1 MQEQSSVNGA
11 VRLQRELYKDGDS
24 FGKAVD
30 KVFDRIGFTDSYV
43 DVCVKRVALSGAKR
57 KALKDA
63 VWGMMEFDEGAMR
76 LIDSPILQRL
86 RRIKQLGFSY
96 LTYPSAEHSRFPHS
110 VGMAHV
116 VTRFLDAID
125 RRTGNIEMQ
134 AEYLDGYKHLKD
146 LQPLNGD
153 ELVHAALLHDIGHL
167 PFSHA
172 AETAIVSAPT
182 HFVFGGLE
190 FEEFIDKID
199 YELKAKVSLSEA
211 ISIALILSPRF
222 ERFYNDYVCYG
233 SSRDNAAIARIVC
246 MIAGRRMHPKCG
258 NIQGLISSSSVDA
271 DKIDYVNRDAAA
283 CGIPVGVDV
292 SRVFLGSALLGIK
305 PEKAKELRFGGNDTF
320 IFALNASGWDTY
332 DEIIRARSMLYQ
344 RVYLHSFT
352 RTAEAVFAR
361 ALRLNAEQLKDA
373 FDIWALTD
381 DAVLD
386 AMVTS
391 PIDEV
396 SSLASSLRDRQMPK
410 KACAL
415 GTALVETIAP
425 VANIFPQVF
434 RGPDRI
440 ATYRSFVDQI
450 AEPFRQRFT
459 RDLTNQIDSLQFE
472 NDVIDEANRI
482 RDLLLKARTKHVPV
496 GPLSHVA
503 LITIAGLDHKN
514 SDAPVFQHGEVL
526 SSGQLTN
533 VRGVS
538 DASDHFRQIGYVM
551 APFEWREIVSV
562 ATRAV
567 LYRLSLNFDPTKF
580 SIDDRP
586 ESDKFEFLVRR
597 LTVLEM
603 DGIHRR
609 TGLDRAALSLIMD
622 DLAAANY
629 FDEFPTLAK
638 KTDLDAVDDAIP
650 AIEKFAGEKGWSVDR
665 KTIRAFVDQFP
676 PGLRNDL
683 ISAMKAGR
691 FVDRDQVVE
700 MLVPKFEEL
709 SKSANKIL
717 VVPLSPSSGS
727 PLISPLRQRFKKSN
741 NIEFMSSLSAALK
754 VDGIKTIVFVDD
766 NCVSGTQAA
775 AQLYSYRSSDRN
787 TWPERMRSEAGLH
800 ASLSNEEFS
809 SFAATD
815 FSILVAFGHSKAAET
830 LKESAIALDLHGFQ
844 EVFYVSEI
852 SQSPSWSERLRS
864 YLIAVGKQLNA
875 YDRWG
880 KSFNDLEASDQITCE
895 EHAFGF
901 GGIGGLTF
909 FQNSV
914 PTSTVT
920 AFWMPG
926 VVDGRP
932 WVPLAIRQGRV
943 SKLLL
948 G

>member
-1 MQEQSSVNGA
+1 MNDV
-11 VRLQRELYKDGDS
+11 L
-24 FGKAVD
+24 
-30 KVFDRIGFTDSYV
+30 DRIGFTEPYV
-43 DVCVKRVALSGAKR
+43 EGCILSVSSTGAKH

-63 VWGMMEFDEGAMR
+63 VWGMMEFDISAMR

-116 VTRFLDAID
+116 ITKFLDAID
-125 RRTGNIEMQ
+125 RRAGDIEMQ
-134 AEYLDGYKHLKD
+134 ADYLDGYKQLQDLK
-146 LQPLNGD
+146 PLKAD

-172 AETAIVSAPT
+172 AETAIASAPS

-190 FEEFIDKID
+190 FEEFVDRINDA
-199 YELKAKVSLSEA
+199 LKAKVSLSEA
-211 ISIALILSPRF
+211 ISIAVILSPRF
-222 ERFYNDYVCYG
+222 ERFYSKYVCHG
-233 SSRDNAAIARIVC
+233 SNHDNMALARIVC
-246 MIAGRRMHPKCG
+246 MIAGRRMHDKCG

-352 RTAEAVFAR
+352 RTAEAIFAR
-361 ALRLNAEQLKDA
+361 ALRLNAGAVNDA
-373 FDIWALTD
+373 LHIWALTD

-386 AMVTS
+386 SLVGS
-391 PIDEV
+391 PISEV
-396 SSLASSLRDRQMPK
+396 ASLASSLRDRQMPK

-415 GTALVETIAP
+415 GTALVATIAP
-425 VANIFPQVF
+425 IADIFPDVF

-440 ATYRSFVDQI
+440 TSYRSFVDQI
-450 AEPFRQRFT
+450 AEPFRQKFT
-459 RDLTNQIDSLQFE
+459 RDLSGQIDSVTFE
-472 NDVIDEANRI
+472 NSVIKEAVRI
-482 RDLLLKARTKHVPV
+482 RDVLSNAGNKQVPT
-496 GPLSHVA
+496 GQLSHVA

-551 APFEWREIVSV
+551 APSNWREIVSV

-567 LYRLSLNFDPTKF
+567 LYRLSLEFDSTKF
-580 SIDDRP
+580 SIDDKP
-586 ESDKFEFLVRR
+586 ELEKLEFLVRR
-597 LTVLEM
+597 LTVLDM
-603 DGIHRR
+603 DGVHRR
-609 TGLDRAALSLIMD
+609 TGLDRFALGVIME
-622 DLAAANY
+622 DLARASY
-629 FDEFPTLAK
+629 FDEFPSLAL
-638 KTDLDAVDDAIP
+638 KTDLDEVEDAFP
-650 AIEKFAGEKGWSVDR
+650 KIEKFAGEKGWSVDR

-676 PGLRNDL
+676 PGLRSDL
-683 ISAMKAGR
+683 IAAMKRGN
-691 FVDRDQVVE
+691 FVDRNHVVE
-700 MLVPKFEEL
+700 LLAPKLKSL
-709 SKSANKIL
+709 SETGEKLL
-717 VVPLSPSSGS
+717 VVPLSLSSGA
-727 PLISPLRQRFKKSN
+727 PLISPLRQHLKTSD
-741 NIEFMSSLSAALK
+741 NIEFANSLQDALK
-754 VDGIKTIVFVDD
+754 VLGERTIVFVDD
-766 NCVSGTQAA
+766 NSVSGTQAA
-775 AQLYSYRSSDRN
+775 AQLHAFHSSNRKL
-787 TWPERMRSEAGLH
+787 WPEKMQSEAGLH
-800 ASLSNEEFS
+800 TELKDE
-809 SFAATD
+809 D
-815 FSILVAFGHSKAAET
+815 FSVFATTNFRIVVAFGHSNAAKT
-830 LKESAIALDLHGFQ
+830 LHQTADILDLQGFKG
-844 EVFYVSEI
+844 VSYVSEI
-852 SQSPSWSERLRS
+852 TETPSWSNKLRA
-864 YLIAVGKQLNA
+864 YLTKVGEQLIAH
-875 YDRWG
+875 DRWE
-880 KSFNDLEASDQITCE
+880 KNFDKLDSRDQETCR

-901 GGIGGLTF
+901 GGIGGLTV

-926 VVDGRP
+926 MVDGRP
-932 WVPLAIRQGRV
+932 WIPLAIRHGRV